1 MKKKFYNKYFK
12 FIIICLISSV
22 GMLAFL
28 YLIGVIHQVFAN
40 YFEWNAKGGFL
51 NDELIRPV
59 NWNMVVCI
67 GNALS
72 WGGLKLMLILALVI
86 GGVILYFKYRDK
98 FNGKKRD
105 PRGFIISKDATHGTA
120 ALMDEKEL
128 KTILCKGPTEDADG
142 KILGKKD
149 GKTVWLPKDTRLN
162 GHVAIFGS
170 SGSMKSR
177 AIIRNALFQ
186 VIKSGES
193 VVVTDLKGELY
204 EDTAQLFEDSGYK
217 IRVLNLMHPER
228 SDTWNCLATVQD
240 DLDMIHTISSVIMQN
255 TRRSGKIDQFW
266 EAAEENLLNAL
277 LLYICNDESRTPDE
291 KNMCAVYDLLVHAS
305 EAELMQMF
313 EMYRKK
319 SGNNDAFEIYKKSVE
334 KVRSGALTG
343 LGARLGIWQAK
354 EIKRM
359 TSASDIDLTALAKE
373 KCVYFVRM
381 QEFGS
386 SYAVLSSLFFS
397 CLFLELG
404 KYIAEQPINST
415 LPVNF
420 ILDEFNNIG
429 QIGGNGGLD
438 FAQTIST
445 CRSKK
450 ISVMIASQGLPQL
463 QNRYPNEIWAEILG
477 NCDIQLL
484 LGCNDLITSKYFSE
498 SAGKMSVESD
508 GYMTNRKAFASAQV
522 APEYRQTQNTI
533 ERDVLTPDEVRRLPW
548 KRLLCLIRGQNALIL
563 DKLDYIEHPFAKRI
577 QKKDLNSYV
586 PIRGL
591 EKSKIE
597 LETTCGYTELA
608 ERKISCIG
616 SKPPEDF

>member
-1 MKKKFYNKYFK
+1 MRKKINNKYLK
-12 FIIICLISSV
+12 FIIIYFISIV

-51 NDELIRPV
+51 NDEFIRPV
-59 NWNMVVCI
+59 NWNMVICI
-67 GNALS
+67 GSALS
-72 WGGLKLMLILALVI
+72 LGGLKLILILAFM
-86 GGVILYFKYRDK
+86 ILF
-98 FNGKKRD
+98 F
-105 PRGFIISKDATHGTA
+105 
-120 ALMDEKEL
+120 
-128 KTILCKGPTEDADG
+128 
-142 KILGKKD
+142 
-149 GKTVWLPKDTRLN
+149 V
-162 GHVAIFGS
+162 
-170 SGSMKSR
+170 
-177 AIIRNALFQ
+177 
-186 VIKSGES
+186 
-193 VVVTDLKGELY
+193 
-204 EDTAQLFEDSGYK
+204 
-217 IRVLNLMHPER
+217 
-228 SDTWNCLATVQD
+228 
-240 DLDMIHTISSVIMQN
+240 
-255 TRRSGKIDQFW
+255 
-266 EAAEENLLNAL
+266 
-277 LLYICNDESRTPDE
+277 CNDESRTADE
-291 KNMCAVYDLLVHAS
+291 KNMCAVYDVLVHAS
-305 EAELMQMF
+305 EMELRQMF
-313 EMYRKK
+313 EMYQRK

-343 LGARLGIWQAK
+343 LGDRLSIWQAK
-354 EIKRM
+354 GIKRM
-359 TSASDIDLTALAKE
+359 TSTSDIDLTALAKE

-381 QEFGS
+381 QEFVS

-498 SAGKMSVESD
+498 SAGKMSVESN
-508 GYMTNRKAFASAQV
+508 GYMTNRKTFAVAQV
-522 APEYRQTQNTI
+522 IPEYRQTQNTI
-533 ERDVLTPDEVRRLPW
+533 ERDVLTPDEVRRLHW
-548 KRLLCLIRGQNALIL
+548 KQLVCLIRGQNALIL
-563 DKLDYIEHPFAKRI
+563 DKLDYLEHPFAKLI
-577 QKKDLNSYV
+577 QKKNLNSYV
-586 PIRGL
+586 PINGL
-591 EKSKIE
+591 VKSTNEKLKTD
-597 LETTCGYTELA
+597 LETPCGYTELSG
-608 ERKISCIG
+608 RKISCIG